1 MHIAIYLRKL
11 LNVLSISV
19 KCTVLAMLYKRYKI
33 CGLRDNVKV
42 KANLTVCVLQK
53 NAEEWKCRTTHS

>member
-1 MHIAIYLRKL
+1 MYLRKL

-19 KCTVLAMLYKRYKI
+19 KCTVLATFYKMYKI

-42 KANLTVCVLQK
+42 KTNLTLCVLQK
-53 NAEEWKCRTTHS
+53 NAEDWKCRATHS